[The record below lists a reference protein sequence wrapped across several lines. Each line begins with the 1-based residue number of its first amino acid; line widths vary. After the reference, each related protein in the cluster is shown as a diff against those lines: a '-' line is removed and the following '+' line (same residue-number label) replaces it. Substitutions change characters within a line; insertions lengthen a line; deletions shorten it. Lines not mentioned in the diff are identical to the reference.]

1 WGVPRRASLFV
12 TTAPPTPQ
20 IYTLSLHD
28 ALPILREAG
37 VSPDTF
43 LREFG
48 SGQFEVTI
56 KPQRGVTIAD
66 QSLITREMVQALAR
80 HSGRKVTFTPLRDP
94 AGVGNGVH
102 IHMSFLDGGG
112 RPATYDPSGRHELS
126 KQAGQFIAGILKYLD
141 SIVAITAPSVV
152 SYLRLT
158 PHRWSAAFNNLG
170 YRDRE
175 AAVRICPVS
184 DI

>member
-1 WGVPRRASLFV
+1 GSFRAERGFGESLF
-12 TTAPPTPQ
+12 A
-20 IYTLSLHD
+20 
-28 ALPILREAG
+28 ALREAG
-37 VSPDTF
+37 VSTNTF
-43 LREFG
+43 LQEFG

-56 KPQRGVTIAD
+56 KQQRGVIIAY
-66 QSLITREMVQALAR
+66 QSLITRTIVQAVAR
-80 HSGRKVTFTPLRDP
+80 TSGRKVTFTPLRDP

-112 RPATYDPSGRHELS
+112 RPVTYDPSGRYELS

-158 PHRWSAAFNNLG
+158 PHRLSSAFN
-170 YRDRE
+170 
-175 AAVRICPVS
+175 
-184 DI
+184 